1 MLASLRSLAEAA
13 KDFHDASPSDNYGAD
28 PPSNN
33 AYNVAVSNARLFKAV
48 STVSGHVLML
58 SENQHM
64 SEENVIRLRTELAEH
79 DLQLDAIE
87 GRIQEAGY
95 RLTLGDLKAFH
106 SSGIT
111 DADIKS
117 LETAFLGVIM
127 SKQ

>member
-1 MLASLRSLAEAA
+1 VLASLRLLAEAA
-13 KDFHDASPSDNYGAD
+13 KDFHDASPSDNYGFA

-33 AYNVAVSNARLFKAV
+33 AANVAISNARLFKAV
-48 STVSGHVLML
+48 STVGGHILML

-64 SEENVIRLRTELAEH
+64 SEENVIRVRTELAEH

-87 GRIQEAGY
+87 GRIQEAGF

-117 LETAFLGVIM
+117 LEAAFLGVIAA
-127 SKQ
+127 KQ